1 MPESNTAECADENRL
16 FLELKRTLGS
26 LVEIQHSHLEAL
38 ASGYSKESRFEEEI
52 SIALSAWQDAR
63 HAYVLHV
70 SNHGCRSSQNL
81 I

>member
-1 MPESNTAECADENRL
+1 
-16 FLELKRTLGS
+16 LKRTLER
-26 LVEIQHSHLEAL
+26 LVEIQRSHMEY
-38 ASGYSKESRFEEEI
+38 GQEPKFEEEI
-52 SIALSAWQDAR
+52 NVVVSAWQDAR